1 MLLKRSSWE
10 RWKQQQQKLHCGLG
24 AFVENSC
31 YNPATRSS
39 APKLG
44 CRVWNFCC
52 NSFPSQKLYRRKI
65 YLYTVG
71 NGSPAQLGTD
81 QFADVLMLLL
91 VVVVIG
97 QTGLLQKK
105 PTTNLSRCCC
115 WGLLSSYACGGYEN
129 ASIAHSLRIVWD
141 RIGWYGRKPEA
152 NLFTQ
157 GLSSWSCFF
166 LFFQASINWKKF
178 RFFLF
183 VASFFRCC
191 SKKRKELNGK
201 DSAEPDIFFLPRLL
215 SQ

>member
-31 YNPATRSS
+31 YNPPTRSS
-39 APKLG
+39 APKLW

-65 YLYTVG
+65 YLYLVG

-129 ASIAHSLRIVWD
+129 ASIAHSLRI
-141 RIGWYGRKPEA
+141 
-152 NLFTQ
+152 
-157 GLSSWSCFF
+157 
-166 LFFQASINWKKF
+166 
-178 RFFLF
+178 
-183 VASFFRCC
+183 
-191 SKKRKELNGK
+191 
-201 DSAEPDIFFLPRLL
+201 DSMGSDGMVGSQRQTCLPRDCQVEAVFFFF
-215 SQ
+215 SFKRP